1 MLLRSVLVAIFIV
14 PCIAG
19 AQTVYESRSGQGRVF
34 SDRPEPGSRPIE
46 LRPLNV
52 AEPVKGSV
60 AQTPAGEKDGK
71 ESKEKS
77 VKEAVPAYRSFDV
90 VFPEADGSVAI
101 NNGTFQ
107 INLRSD
113 PPLQIGQGHAF
124 TVRLNGR
131 QVPGRYTATEF
142 MVPQE
147 FFGDAVPVAVQ
158 RYQLDASIV
167 DAAGTT
173 ITTAA
178 PVQFNGRYVTILQN
192 PAYRRQPLHP
202 AKPPLS
208 STPTPATTSA
218 PKAEDL
224 VTGRRPGIDR

>member
-1 MLLRSVLVAIFIV
+1 MLRRSGLVVICFM
-14 PCIAG
+14 PCVAF
-19 AQTVYESRSGQGRVF
+19 AQTVYESKSGQGRVF
-34 SDRPEPGSRPIE
+34 SDRPEPGARAIE

-52 AEPVKGSV
+52 VEPIKGG
-60 AQTPAGEKDGK
+60 ATQAPAGDKDGK
-71 ESKEKS
+71 EKPGKE
-77 VKEAVPAYRSFDV
+77 VAPGYRSFAV

-147 FFGDAVPVAVQ
+147 FFGDAAPAVSVQ

-167 DAAGTT
+167 DATGATV
-173 ITTAA
+173 TTAA

-192 PAYRRQPLHP
+192 PAYRQQQLYPF
-202 AKPPLS
+202 KPQ
-208 STPTPATTSA
+208 TPATSTKPA
-218 PKAEDL
+218 PTRSEEPVA
-224 VTGRRPGIDR
+224 GRRLNADR

>member
-1 MLLRSVLVAIFIV
+1 MLRCSGLVLICFLPCVA
-14 PCIAG
+14 A
-19 AQTVYESRSGQGRVF
+19 AQTVYESKSGQGRVF
-34 SDRPEPGSRPIE
+34 SDRPEPGARPIE
-46 LRPLNV
+46 MRPLNV
-52 AEPVKGSV
+52 VEPIKGS
-60 AQTPAGEKDGK
+60 AAAAPAGDKDGKDGK
-71 ESKEKS
+71 EKSGKEVAPS
-77 VKEAVPAYRSFDV
+77 YRSFAV

-147 FFGDAVPVAVQ
+147 FFGDAVPAVSVQ
-158 RYQLDASIV
+158 RFQLDASIV
-167 DAAGTT
+167 DATGATV
-173 ITTAA
+173 TTAA

-192 PAYRRQPLHP
+192 PAYRQQQLYPY
-202 AKPPLS
+202 KPQAP
-208 STPTPATTSA
+208 TTSTKPVT
-218 PKAEDL
+218 PKSEEQ
-224 VTGRRPGIDR
+224 VTGRRLNADR